1 LRIERAAGVIGRY
14 FSKRAGVS
22 LVEVPYRSTAQ
33 AMQDTVAGRTNF
45 YIGSAAAAD
54 ALVKAD
60 RLRLFGVTSRNRFL
74 GLEDIPA
81 IAETLP
87 GYRIEGWFAFV
98 APAGTPAE
106 IVDRMKREI
115 NLSLQ
120 NPEMVQKLKG
130 YGCAIS
136 RSQRILE

>member
-1 LRIERAAGVIGRY
+1 
-14 FSKRAGVS
+14 
-22 LVEVPYRSTAQ
+22 
-33 AMQDTVAGRTNF
+33 MQDTVAGRTNF

-136 RSQRILE
+136 RLYDRQEVSEFLSDERQNWKQIADEIGLVPQ